1 MNNGFIISAHSLFLY
16 RYFSPTEF
24 LTGISVFDQVDKV
37 IDVQEYQYIMLQG
50 KLVNIRLVERD
61 EVEYIHRW
69 ETDPDVTG
77 PYEPIVQ
84 KTLSGFIKRYDER
97 GDDGWFFIETKDGEK
112 VGTIYH
118 EPRDGFQ
125 TIGYYVLPSY
135 RGKGYCTEAVRII
148 VDYLFL
154 SKNIVRIQADTV
166 EENEASRR
174 VLLSNGFKREGS
186 IRQSYYSRGRYRDL
200 VLFSIIRDDWQTPRY
215 SW

>member
-1 MNNGFIISAHSLFLY
+1 
-16 RYFSPTEF
+16 
-24 LTGISVFDQVDKV
+24 
-37 IDVQEYQYIMLQG
+37 MLQG
-50 KLVNIRLVERD
+50 ELVNLRLVERD

-69 ETDPDVTG
+69 ETDPEVTG

-84 KTLSGFIKRYDER
+84 KPLSDFIKRYDER
-97 GDDGWFFIETKDGEK
+97 GEDGWFFIETKDGDK
-112 VGTIYH
+112 VGAIYH

-125 TIGYYVLPSY
+125 TIGYYVLPSH
-135 RGKGYCTEAVRII
+135 RGKGYCAEAVRII

-174 VLLSNGFKREGS
+174 VLLSNGFKREGVM
-186 IRQSYYSRGRYRDL
+186 RQSYYSRGMYRDL

-215 SW
+215 RW